1 MKQFVSVFLIKFWVP
16 DFCCSVTTSCPTHC
30 DPTDHSTP
38 SFPVLHYLPKF
49 AQTHVHWVGDA
60 IQPSNPLLPP
70 SPDLLSSMLCFLP
83 LVFIRFV
90 TTLSVWQ
97 SLNLL
102 CFPSPIF
109 FNPQINFFLK
119 FRKYSAIIT
128 CFFFLFTNISPV
140 FFRFQLECQRPV
152 AIILC
157 YISYYPMCPWVLSFS
172 FLHLSDN
179 VYYFSNLLFFFN
191 VIFFHSS
198 VETIQGSFI
207 LVNVLFSSW
216 QSLLSIHFI
225 CICLYLRTLQQ

>member
-1 MKQFVSVFLIKFWVP
+1 MTQFVSLFLIKFWVP

-30 DPTDHSTP
+30 DPTDHGTP

-90 TTLSVWQ
+90 TTLSIWQ

-109 FNPQINFFLK
+109 FNLKINFFLK

-128 CFFFLFTNISPV
+128 FFFFNSPTFPLYFSDFNLNV
-140 FFRFQLECQRPV
+140 KDLLLLSYAIYP
-152 AIILC
+152 IIL
-157 YISYYPMCPWVLSFS
+157 CPWVLSFS

-179 VYYFSNLLFFFN
+179 VYYFSNLLVFFF
-191 VIFFHSS
+191 FLMSF
-198 VETIQGSFI
+198 SFI
-207 LVNVLFSSW
+207 HQLRLSREVL
-216 QSLLSIHFI
+216 
-225 CICLYLRTLQQ
+225 Y